1 MNEYKQTLGVN
12 NCSTGKLKNVAIE
25 GIAKI
30 GDNGGYHNE
39 EGNIGCKLGS
49 FKKEIDV
56 MLLEDYGMK
65 GISLWES
72 VVSKMHPLLLCMSDA
87 RSFV

>member
-1 MNEYKQTLGVN
+1 M
-12 NCSTGKLKNVAIE
+12 LKDLVIE

-30 GDNGGYHNE
+30 GDKLGGYHKE
-39 EGNIGCKLGS
+39 EGKIGCKLGS
-49 FKKEIDV
+49 YKKEINV

-72 VVSKMHPLLLCMSDA
+72 VVS
-87 RSFV
+87 